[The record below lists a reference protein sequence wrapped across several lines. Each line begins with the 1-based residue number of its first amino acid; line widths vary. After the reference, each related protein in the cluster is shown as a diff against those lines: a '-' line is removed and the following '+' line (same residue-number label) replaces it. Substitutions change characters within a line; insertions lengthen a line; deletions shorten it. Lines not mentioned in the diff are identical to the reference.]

1 MDDRQLL
8 MSVEMLSGLTD
19 SELDELQ
26 ALTGDIQLRRNEVLF
41 SEHDEAD
48 CLFVV
53 RDGRL
58 AIVRD
63 SFDGRES
70 VLALLTAGDLVGEM
84 PLFDG
89 APRSAKVK
97 ALEPTSLVKV
107 PYEPLRRM
115 YTARPE
121 LLWGAVSLLASRLR
135 TMDDALAD
143 TMFLDVAGRTA
154 KKLLEM
160 AGDEDE
166 FQLPVTQEELAQ
178 MVGASRERVNKAL
191 SSFNRLGWL
200 EQRERT
206 YLITNRDAL
215 TQRSL

>member
-1 MDDRQLL
+1 MDDRDLL
-8 MSVEMLSGLTD
+8 KSVEMLSGLTD

-26 ALTGDIQLRRNEVLF
+26 SLTVDLQLRRNEVLF
-41 SEHDEAD
+41 SEHDDAD
-48 CLFVV
+48 CLYVV
-53 RDGRL
+53 RNGRL

-70 VLALLTAGDLVGEM
+70 VLALLTAGDLFGEM
-84 PLFDG
+84 PLFDR
-89 APRSAKVK
+89 AKRSAKIK
-97 ALEPTSLVKV
+97 ALEPTVVLRV
-107 PYEPLRRM
+107 PYEPLRTM

-135 TMDDALAD
+135 VMDDALAD

-160 AGDEDE
+160 AGDRDE

-200 EQRERT
+200 EQRDRT
-206 YLITNRDAL
+206 YAITNREAL